1 MSYQQQA
8 LAGATGVELIV
19 ALYDGLMRFLYRA
32 MQCVEENDVHGRR
45 VAVKKALD
53 ILMYLQARLR
63 PDVGGTVAASLG
75 DFYSTMFTLTLEA
88 SHLES
93 REQFQ
98 EVISFVRNV
107 REAWVVVAR
116 DPEAGRVLPR
126 ELRTREEKFL
136 PSAEVHAAAAGET
149 GRLRSSGLEQLQRW
163 FGLCRFQRK
172 AWGSSPFDSAQG
184 QNDNS
189 YFIFT
194 NSKLKLLRP
203 ALLLNAASRRGWC
216 SSHCVR

>member
-1 MSYQQQA
+1 MDKRMDEISYQQQA

-19 ALYDGLMRFLYRA
+19 ALYDGLIRFLYRA

-63 PDVGGTVAASLG
+63 PDLGGTVAASLG
-75 DFYSTMFTLTLEA
+75 DFYSTMFTMTLEA

-93 REQFQ
+93 KEQFL
-98 EVISFVRNV
+98 EVIAFVRNV

-116 DPEAGRVLPR
+116 DPEAGKVLPR

-136 PSAEVHAAAAGET
+136 PPSAVPVA
-149 GRLRSSGLEQLQRW
+149 SSE
-163 FGLCRFQRK
+163 
-172 AWGSSPFDSAQG
+172 AS
-184 QNDNS
+184 
-189 YFIFT
+189 
-194 NSKLKLLRP
+194 
-203 ALLLNAASRRGWC
+203 ASRWLA
-216 SSHCVR
+216 

>member
-1 MSYQQQA
+1 MECGEWQDVDGG
-8 LAGATGVELIV
+8 GA
-19 ALYDGLMRFLYRA
+19 
-32 MQCVEENDVHGRR
+32 
-45 VAVKKALD
+45 AVKKAID

-63 PDVGGTVAASLG
+63 PDVGGSVTASLA

-93 REQFQ
+93 KEQFQ

-136 PSAEVHAAAAGET
+136 PALEVHAATSEAG
-149 GRLRSSGLEQLQRW
+149 
-163 FGLCRFQRK
+163 
-172 AWGSSPFDSAQG
+172 
-184 QNDNS
+184 
-189 YFIFT
+189 
-194 NSKLKLLRP
+194 
-203 ALLLNAASRRGWC
+203 ASRW
-216 SSHCVR
+216 SA